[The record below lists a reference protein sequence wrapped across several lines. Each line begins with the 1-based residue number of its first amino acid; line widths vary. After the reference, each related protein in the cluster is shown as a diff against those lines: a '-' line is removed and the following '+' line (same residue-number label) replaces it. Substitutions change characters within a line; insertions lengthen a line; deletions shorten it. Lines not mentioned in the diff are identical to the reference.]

1 MSLIEAD
8 QSDPLNMRVRS
19 RNRQLSAALARA
31 RVLQGTRIFFCNA
44 LRLDDDLERV
54 RARGL
59 SERLVGSQ
67 DMIELEMVGD

>member
-19 RNRQLSAALARA
+19 KNRQLSAALAPAPRFA
-31 RVLQGTRIFFCNA
+31 GHPEHFCNA
-44 LRLDDDLERV
+44 LRLDDDLERL

-59 SERLVGSQ
+59 SERIVGIQ